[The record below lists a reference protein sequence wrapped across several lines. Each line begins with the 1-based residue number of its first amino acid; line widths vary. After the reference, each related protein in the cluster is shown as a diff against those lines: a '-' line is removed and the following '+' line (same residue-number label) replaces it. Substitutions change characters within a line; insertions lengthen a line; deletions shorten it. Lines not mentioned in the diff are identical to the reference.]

1 MIQRIQSLWL
11 LLASACAFAG
21 LKIAFYTG
29 NLMPEGNVAPGVN
42 LYQEINGM
50 YSILCN
56 VLTIIIAVMA
66 FISIFLYSNRKLQIK
81 FCIATMFLEITLLIY
96 YWFSIK
102 IFKEGTYS
110 LGSLLQLL
118 VLVFLLLSVKGI
130 AKDKRIVAESDRL
143 R

>member
-29 NLMPEGNVAPGVN
+29 NLMPENNAVAGAVF
-42 LYQEINGM
+42 YQEINGM
-50 YSILCN
+50 FSILCN
-56 VLTIIIAVMA
+56 ILTIMIGVMA
-66 FISIFLYSNRKLQIK
+66 FVNIFLYSNRKLQIK
-81 FCIATMFLEITLLIY
+81 FCITTMFLEITLLIY
-96 YWFSIK
+96 YWFAIK

-110 LGSLLQLL
+110 LGSILHIA
-118 VLVFLLLSVKGI
+118 VLTFLFLAIKGI
-130 AKDKRIVAESDRL
+130 SKDKKIVEESNRL

>member
-1 MIQRIQSLWL
+1 MIQRIQTLWL

-29 NLMPEGNVAPGVN
+29 NLIPEGNATPGAT

-56 VLTIIIAVMA
+56 ILTIIIAVLA
-66 FISIFLYSNRKLQIK
+66 FVAIFLYSNRKLQIK
-81 FCIATMFLEITLLIY
+81 FCIATMFLEITLLIN
-96 YWFSIK
+96 YWFAIK
-102 IFKEGTYS
+102 IFKEGSYA
-110 LGSLLQLL
+110 LGSLLQIA
-118 VLVFLLLSVKGI
+118 VLTFLFLAIKGI
-130 AKDKRIVAESDRL
+130 SKDKKIVEESDRL

>member
-1 MIQRIQSLWL
+1 MIQRIQTLWL

-29 NLMPEGNVAPGVN
+29 NIIPEGNATPGVKDWM
-42 LYQEINGM
+42 EINGM

-56 VLTIIIAVMA
+56 LLTIIIAVLA
-66 FISIFLYSNRKLQIK
+66 FVAIFLYSNRKLQIK

-96 YWFSIK
+96 YWFAIK
-102 IFKEGTYS
+102 IFKEGAYS
-110 LGSLLQLL
+110 LGSLLQIA
-118 VLVFLLLSVKGI
+118 VLTFLFLAIKGI
-130 AKDKRIVAESDRL
+130 SKDKKIVEESDRL

>member
-130 AKDKRIVAESDRL
+130 AK
-143 R
+143 

>member
-29 NLMPEGNVAPGVN
+29 NLVAESTTTPGAS

-50 YSILCN
+50 YSIPCN
-56 VLTIIIAVMA
+56 ILTIMIGVMSFVA
-66 FISIFLYSNRKLQIK
+66 IFLYSNRKLQIK
-81 FCIATMFLEITLLIY
+81 FCIATMFLEIGLLIY
-96 YWFSIK
+96 YWFAIK

-110 LGSLLQLL
+110 LGSLLQIAVLTLL
-118 VLVFLLLSVKGI
+118 FLSIKGI
-130 AKDKRIVAESDRL
+130 AKDKKIVEESDRL

>member
-11 LLASACAFAG
+11 LLASICAFAG

>member
-29 NLMPEGNVAPGVN
+29 NLMPEGNETPGVN

-50 YSILCN
+50 FSILCN
-56 VLTIIIAVMA
+56 ILTIVIAVMA

-96 YWFSIK
+96 YWFAIK
-102 IFKEGTYS
+102 IFKEGSYS
-110 LGSLLQLL
+110 LGSILHIA
-118 VLVFLLLSVKGI
+118 VLTFLLLAVKGI

>member
-11 LLASACAFAG
+11 LLASICAFAG

-29 NLMPEGNVAPGVN
+29 NLMPEGNESPGVM

-50 YSILCN
+50 YSIPCN
-56 VLTIIIAVMA
+56 VLTIMIAVMA
-66 FISIFLYSNRKLQIK
+66 FVSIFLYSNRKLQIK
-81 FCIATMFLEITLLIY
+81 FCIATLFLEITLIIY
-96 YWFSIK
+96 YWFITK
-102 IFKEGTYS
+102 LFKEGTYS